1 MDEYYSDYNDDY
13 DDYDGYYYGIR
24 DELENYRF
32 NKLENNSN
40 SLESLLSINQID
52 DSIDDNE
59 QKNKKKFSLFDFHR
73 RNLNNLKEDLIYYFS
88 SPESLSNFRNSF
100 DEGQINYDFYINL
113 ELENFMIA
121 QKERFRRILEIS
133 NTDLAPQMKKRNS
146 DNFDKNI
153 FHEASVIKHDQ
164 NFQEKIMNSN
174 LIGMKMNEYPYLFSN
189 EEISEDKIFNYLNEL
204 KDLFIN
210 HVIDMESL
218 GLVPFNSIETNLIF
232 ILKLIENRLN
242 SKSNTKN
249 LTTLFEITLEIFKCF
264 KSNKLFFYMVNLLK
278 QYETIL
284 DFNILNQK
292 KEEIQLIPYNFLN
305 FIKIK

>member
-1 MDEYYSDYNDDY
+1 MDEYYPDYDDDY

-59 QKNKKKFSLFDFHR
+59 QKKKKKFSLFDFHR

-153 FHEASVIKHDQ
+153 FHEASEIKHDQ

-189 EEISEDKIFNYLNEL
+189 EEISEDKI
-204 KDLFIN
+204 
-210 HVIDMESL
+210 
-218 GLVPFNSIETNLIF
+218 
-232 ILKLIENRLN
+232 
-242 SKSNTKN
+242 
-249 LTTLFEITLEIFKCF
+249 
-264 KSNKLFFYMVNLLK
+264 
-278 QYETIL
+278 
-284 DFNILNQK
+284 
-292 KEEIQLIPYNFLN
+292 
-305 FIKIK
+305 